1 MFLLLIEGL
10 MNNIHI
16 IFLSVIIFILQLLLV
31 DFLSLNL
38 IRPNFLVI
46 YVLYISLYK
55 GRLFASILGFSLGL
69 LSDFFGVGSYF
80 GLEPLCLSIVGYL
93 GGFLNN
99 SYEKL
104 LPYIFHSSW
113 VLIIF
118 LHFFILCYFRFQNLY
133 MSDFSEFLM
142 IWLLST
148 LYTLLFVFPI
158 QFIFPL
164 KEASHAE
171 IS

>member
-10 MNNIHI
+10 MNNIQI

-69 LSDFFGVGSYF
+69 LSDLFGVGSYF
-80 GLEPLCLSIVGYL
+80 GLEPLC
-93 GGFLNN
+93 
-99 SYEKL
+99 
-104 LPYIFHSSW
+104 
-113 VLIIF
+113 
-118 LHFFILCYFRFQNLY
+118 
-133 MSDFSEFLM
+133 
-142 IWLLST
+142 
-148 LYTLLFVFPI
+148 
-158 QFIFPL
+158 
-164 KEASHAE
+164 
-171 IS
+171 